1 MEDSNMAQ
9 SVLSISTERASKR
22 MLFLLQKYKE
32 RFPDVPLPLD
42 PSKVAAWAYG
52 EGLWV
57 PKDTHPQE
65 ILRRKLCRALRHEY
79 ILDPQGREV
88 RANYASI
95 EEVITPDGPKRRAQF
110 YPIFKAPPEV
120 ARQAL
125 ALDRKQALATV
136 QQMKLD
142 FDSYNDN
149 NEFGAMLPPL
159 DLDFNKDIEEMS
171 LPVEY
176 DPDPYGDEDD
186 VE

>member
-1 MEDSNMAQ
+1 MAQ
-9 SVLSISTERASKR
+9 SVLSVNTERASRK
-22 MLFLLQKYKE
+22 MLFVLEKYHE
-32 RFPDVPLPLD
+32 RFPDESLPID
-42 PSKVAAWAYG
+42 PRRVAIWAYD

-57 PKDTHPQE
+57 PKDTAPQE
-65 ILRRKLCRALRHEY
+65 ILRRKLCRALRHQY

-88 RANYASI
+88 RANYASV
-95 EEVITPDGPKRRAQF
+95 EEIMTPDGPKRSARF

-149 NEFGAMLPPL
+149 NEFGVELPPL
-159 DLDFNKDIEEMS
+159 DLDFNKDIAEMS
-171 LPVEY
+171 LPTEY
-176 DPDPYGDEDD
+176 DPDPYGDED
-186 VE
+186 EES

>member
-1 MEDSNMAQ
+1 MAQ
-9 SVLSISTERASKR
+9 SVLSVNTERASRK
-22 MLFLLQKYKE
+22 MLFLLDKYKE
-32 RFPDVPLPLD
+32 RFPEEPLPID
-42 PSKVAAWAYG
+42 PRRVALWAYD

-57 PKDTHPQE
+57 PKDTDPRE
-65 ILRRKLCRALRHEY
+65 ILRRKLCRALRHQY

-95 EEVITPDGPKRRAQF
+95 EEVMTSDGPKRSAQF

-125 ALDRKQALATV
+125 ALDREQALATV

-149 NEFGAMLPPL
+149 NEFGAVLPPL

-171 LPVEY
+171 LPSEY
-176 DPDPYGDEDD
+176 DPDPYGDED
-186 VE
+186 EEE

>member
-1 MEDSNMAQ
+1 
-9 SVLSISTERASKR
+9 
-22 MLFLLQKYKE
+22 MLFLLDKYKE
-32 RFPDVPLPLD
+32 RFPEEPLPID
-42 PSKVAAWAYG
+42 PRRVALWAYD

-57 PKDTHPQE
+57 PKDTDPRE
-65 ILRRKLCRALRHEY
+65 ILRRKLCRALRHQY

-95 EEVITPDGPKRRAQF
+95 EEVMTSDGPKRSAQF

-149 NEFGAMLPPL
+149 NEFGAVLPPL

-171 LPVEY
+171 LPSEY
-176 DPDPYGDEDD
+176 DPDPYGDED
-186 VE
+186 EEE